1 MPIYEYECSGCGST
15 FEKLQSLEERIA
27 FCPACGKEARR
38 VMSAS
43 VGYIMKGTTHQ
54 VSGRGA
60 RGPGSC
66 CGQTSPC
73 EHPKRCCTK

>member
-1 MPIYEYECSGCGST
+1 MPIYEYECSDCGRT
-15 FEKLQSLEERIA
+15 FEKLQSLEERVA
-27 FCPACGKEARR
+27 LCPACGKEAQK

-43 VGYIMKGTTHQ
+43 VGYIMKGGNYHGGGRDARE
-54 VSGRGA
+54 SGL
-60 RGPGSC
+60 C